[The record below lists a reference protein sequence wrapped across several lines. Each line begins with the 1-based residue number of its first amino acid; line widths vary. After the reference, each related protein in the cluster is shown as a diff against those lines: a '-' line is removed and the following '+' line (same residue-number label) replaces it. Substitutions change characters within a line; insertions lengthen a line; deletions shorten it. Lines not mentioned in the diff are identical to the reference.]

1 MMNLSINQDNL
12 YLLLPS
18 KVSWLTCF
26 LAEDENVSI
35 VEALKKV
42 YASEL
47 YREMEEEQTKKWYL
61 GQLLYMKNLKKINQL
76 RDIMS
81 QIKRDGKISEE
92 TRRVFE
98 ANNLYIKLRAEINE
112 QIEKS

>member
-18 KVSWLTCF
+18 TVGWRLTCF
-26 LAEDENVSI
+26 LAEDEKVSI

-47 YREMEEEQTKKWYL
+47 YREMEEEQTKKWHL
-61 GQLLYMKNLKKINQL
+61 GPVSLY
-76 RDIMS
+76 
-81 QIKRDGKISEE
+81 EE
-92 TRRVFE
+92 
-98 ANNLYIKLRAEINE
+98 L
-112 QIEKS
+112 EK

>member
-18 KVSWLTCF
+18 KVNWLTCF
-26 LAEDENVSI
+26 LAEDEKVSI

-47 YREMEEEQTKKWYL
+47 YREMEEEHTKKMVS
-61 GQLLYMKNLKKINQL
+61 GASCFI
-76 RDIMS
+76 
-81 QIKRDGKISEE
+81 
-92 TRRVFE
+92 
-98 ANNLYIKLRAEINE
+98 
-112 QIEKS
+112 